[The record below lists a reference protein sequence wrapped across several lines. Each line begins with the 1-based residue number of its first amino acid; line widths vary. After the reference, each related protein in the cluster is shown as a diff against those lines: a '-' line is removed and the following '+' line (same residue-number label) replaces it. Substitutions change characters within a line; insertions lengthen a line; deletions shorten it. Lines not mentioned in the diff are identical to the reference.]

1 MRENNLNPNNLLQV
15 AGGCFCVVS
24 ALLPAET
31 TDTVVS
37 VRATSIPHVES
48 TDTVV
53 STARRAFYSLS
64 QQILSLQSARQA
76 SDD

>member
-53 STARRAFYSLS
+53 SDRAAG
-64 QQILSLQSARQA
+64 ILPAETTGIGV
-76 SDD
+76 